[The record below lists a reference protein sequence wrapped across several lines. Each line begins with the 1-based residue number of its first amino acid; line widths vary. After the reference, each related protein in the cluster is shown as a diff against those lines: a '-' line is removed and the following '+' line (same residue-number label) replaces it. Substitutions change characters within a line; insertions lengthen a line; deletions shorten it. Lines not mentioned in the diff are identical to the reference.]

1 VLGVEIKPPTQ
12 VEGVIYIKKNSIL
25 KMDYSFLFAIDPKTE
40 EVIVS
45 NSPKGTKKINFIER
59 VHREE
64 NEVFYYSVVT
74 LTSLTK
80 FSDFDVNLFKSMDKV
95 CQMIYKKFKE
105 SRI

>member
-1 VLGVEIKPPTQ
+1 VLFTL
-12 VEGVIYIKKNSIL
+12 KKTHIL
-25 KMDYSFLFAIDPKTE
+25 KMDNSFLFAIDPKTE

-45 NSPKGTKKINFIER
+45 NSPKGTKKIDFVER

-64 NEVFYYSVVT
+64 NEVFYFSVVT
-74 LTSLTK
+74 LTGITK
-80 FSDFDVNLFKSMDKV
+80 IADFDVHLFKSMDKV

>member
-1 VLGVEIKPPTQ
+1 
-12 VEGVIYIKKNSIL
+12 
-25 KMDYSFLFAIDPKTE
+25 MDNSFLFAIDPNTE

-45 NSPKGTKKINFIER
+45 SSLKGNNKINFIER

-64 NEVFYYSVVT
+64 NEVFYYSVVA

-80 FSDFDVNLFKSMDKV
+80 FSDFDVKLFKSLDKV
-95 CQMIYKKFKE
+95 CQLIYKKFKE